1 MKIDLMIYFPKMEKE
16 PENNN
21 ALNFKNNNNNK

>member
-1 MKIDLMIYFPKMEKE
+1 MKIDLMIYFPKMEKG

-21 ALNFKNNNNNK
+21 ALNFKNNNNK